1 MAAKKNNILEFIRTK
16 YIGTDQESLA
26 LLAQER
32 KKAEVA
38 RQVYDARKRAGLNQK
53 QLAELVGTTQSVI
66 SRLEDADYGGHSVKM
81 LVRIANA
88 LGQQLKVSIVD
99 ERLVVERP
107 EEEQRAERAVIQ
119 HLVDRSPAPEMVRRG
134 WIEGDTLEEMRVTVA
149 AFLGVRP
156 RTAPAF
162 FRRSKASKA
171 DEAAMICWLT
181 KVEIEASREDVGDF
195 SAERVQ
201 RQVTA
206 LARLSAREDGPVRA
220 VRWLAARGVRCVF
233 VRHLG
238 KTYLDGAAMLLDD
251 AKPAVAL
258 TLRHDRIDSF
268 WFTLLHEIGHL
279 VKHQDR
285 LATEPILDERI
296 DLRSEDATEEQA
308 NEFARTAWVSDKQWQ
323 EFRRSA
329 GPIPSKVRIRN
340 FAARL
345 GVAPALAAGRLQFEM
360 GRYQFYRGLIGQD
373 QVQKI
378 ISREFRIH

>member
-1 MAAKKNNILEFIRTK
+1 MTAKTRELLDVLRER
-16 YIGTDQESLA
+16 YIGDDPKALA
-26 LLAQER
+26 ELARER
-32 KKAEVA
+32 VNMEVG
-38 RQVYDARKRAGLNQK
+38 RQIYDARKRAGLNQK

-88 LGQQLKVSIVD
+88 LGQQLKVSIVN

-107 EEEQRAERAVIQ
+107 EEEQRAERAVIR

-134 WIEGDTLEEMRVTVA
+134 WIEGDTLEEIRVTVA

-162 FRRSKASKA
+162 FRRSKVSKA
-171 DEAAMICWLT
+171 DEAAIICWLT

-201 RQVTA
+201 RQVTD

-233 VRHLG
+233 VGHLG
-238 KTYLDGAAMLLDD
+238 RTYLDGAAMLLDD

-258 TLRHDRIDSF
+258 TLRHDRLDNF

-285 LATEPILDERI
+285 LAAEPIVDERI

-308 NEFARTAWVSDKQWQ
+308 NEFARTAWVSDKQWR

-329 GPIPSKVRIRN
+329 GAIPSKARIRN

-345 GVAPALAAGRLQFEM
+345 GVTPALAAGRLQFEM
-360 GRYQFYRGLIGQD
+360 GRYRFYRGLIGQD
-373 QVQKI
+373 QVRKI